1 MVPATYSFFFTN
13 YHLATESVTA
23 GTMAGLGDVLAQKQ
37 EALLEMP
44 EKPLKHNSVR
54 TSHFVVKGLA
64 EGIAWSYWYRMAEPW
79 SVGLTKAV
87 GGGLLT
93 CGFNGVNPVAE
104 QCIKTFIAIVL
115 DLFIACPVLYGLL
128 DIPIPAILSG
138 ASIREVVQQIRSKLG
153 EMMIASLKVWTL
165 VDVVIYNIPVKYRV
179 VVNSMADVFW
189 QSIVSNI
196 SSRGVEERVLT
207 GIEDA
212 VPLATTTESPHEH
225 VSESGQHSGHDG

>member
-1 MVPATYSFFFTN
+1 MVPAAYSFFFTN

-37 EALLEMP
+37 EALEMP

-64 EGIAWSYWYRMAEPW
+64 EGIAWSYWYRLAEPW
-79 SVGLTKAV
+79 SVSFTKAV

-93 CGFNGVNPVAE
+93 YGFNGVNPVIE
-104 QCIKTFIAIVL
+104 QCIKTFISIVL

-128 DIPIPAILSG
+128 DISLPALLSG
-138 ASIREVVQQIRSKLG
+138 ASLREVVQQIRSKLG

-165 VDVVIYNIPVKYRV
+165 VDVLIYNIPVKYRV

-189 QSIVSNI
+189 QSIVSSI
-196 SSRGVEERVLT
+196 SSRGVEEQVLIE
-207 GIEDA
+207 IEDA
-212 VPLATTTESPHEH
+212 VSLTTTQSPNEH
-225 VSESGQHSGHDG
+225 VSKIQAA